1 MSQLVVEPSALQFP
15 LTLNKEV
22 VQLLFVSNR
31 SSRRTVT
38 FKVKTTS
45 PRRYSVRPT
54 RGILW
59 PGDQE
64 QITITLRALRKPP
77 SDADDC
83 RDRFKALSLPEP
95 CPASSLT
102 LAPTLTLTL
111 AHPSSLTVPR
121 AFKVLSLPLEHGQ
134 AAQLREVAHEQR
146 RVLLDGL
153 WGSEEA
159 LAQASVRKVHC
170 SFESPSPSSFSPIP
184 EEHAAQARWIA
195 SRPGSRDSVF
205 EPSSPALAQQLLSRG
220 DSSCSCI
227 EEQSTR
233 EDEGGLAAPVA
244 LRARENG
251 GAGVFVQTLR
261 ERGLGLRQRQ
271 GWIVDPSYG

>member
-1 MSQLVVEPSALQFP
+1 M
-15 LTLNKEV
+15 TLP
-22 VQLLFVSNR
+22 
-31 SSRRTVT
+31 RT
-38 FKVKTTS
+38 
-45 PRRYSVRPT
+45 
-54 RGILW
+54 I
-59 PGDQE
+59 
-64 QITITLRALRKPP
+64 
-77 SDADDC
+77 
-83 RDRFKALSLPEP
+83 
-95 CPASSLT
+95 
-102 LAPTLTLTL
+102 
-111 AHPSSLTVPR
+111 
-121 AFKVLSLPLEHGQ
+121 KVLSLPLEHGQ

-159 LAQASVRKVHC
+159 LAHASVRKVHC

-205 EPSSPALAQQLLSRG
+205 EPSSPSLAQQLLSRG

-227 EEQSTR
+227 EEQSAR
-233 EDEGGLAAPVA
+233 EDDGVLAAPVA
-244 LRARENG
+244 VRARDNG
-251 GAGVFVQTLR
+251 GAGAFVQTLR